1 MTEYTPATKLEE
13 LAKSVNDL
21 ERRVMEFEIAEAKA
35 RRELH
40 TAFSHMII
48 EQREEIVRLREELR
62 AERRGRQT
70 RNAEARKRL
79 KSK

>member
-13 LAKSVNDL
+13 LAKLVNDL
-21 ERRVMEFEIAEAKA
+21 ERRVMEFEIAEVNA

-40 TAFSHMII
+40 TAFSQMII